1 MGAIL
6 QYKQRKLEKFFHS
19 NPEVAIAFSSG
30 VDSSFLLH
38 AALKYAKRAKAYM
51 VKSSFQPQFELDDAI
66 RLASELNAELQ
77 IINVNPLAD
86 EKVASNTRLRCYHC
100 KRLIFTSILEQA
112 RKDGFHLLLD
122 GTNASDD
129 AGDRPGMLALQE
141 FGVLSPLRDCG
152 LTKAEIR
159 QLSAEAGLSTWDK
172 PSYSCL
178 ATRIP
183 TGQPLDERL
192 LQRTERTEIYLMSMG
207 FRNFRIRTFGENA
220 KIQITERQFPLLV
233 QNRGKILEH
242 LKRDYQAVLLDL
254 ETRNEQ

>member
-1 MGAIL
+1 M
-6 QYKQRKLEKFFHS
+6 QEKLEKLENFLHF

-38 AALKYAKRAKAYM
+38 AARKYAKRVKAYM
-51 VKSSFQPQFELDDAI
+51 VKSPFQPQFELDDAV

-86 EKVASNTRLRCYHC
+86 GKVASNTKLRCYHC
-100 KRLIFTSILEQA
+100 KRLIFTSIIEQA
-112 RKDGFHLLLD
+112 SKDGFHLLLD

-141 FGVLSPLRDCG
+141 LGVLSPLRDCG
-152 LTKAEIR
+152 LTKIDIR
-159 QLSAEAGLSTWDK
+159 HLSKEAGLSTCDK

-183 TGQPLDERL
+183 TGQPLNERL
-192 LQRTERTEIYLMSMG
+192 LRRTEQAELFLMSMG
-207 FRNFRIRTFGENA
+207 FRDFRIRTLGENA
-220 KIQITERQFPLLV
+220 KIQITKGQVPLLV
-233 QNRGKILEH
+233 QNREKILEH